1 MKQNMK
7 TNGLEE
13 ILKKSFP
20 DDDKTLRDRDIDKEK
35 NEIISM
41 LKNVKKEDMISKP
54 KKYTI
59 WGRIMKVMGL

>member
-59 WGRIMKVMGL
+59 WSRIMKVMGL